1 MKQKNPGSP
10 NLTTEQTLKTQDPQ
24 DLMTKQPVR
33 RHVWRGTSGRESI
46 EGSNITVKQ
55 NIKASINI
63 VTFQAVFAYPKTS
76 DVAED

>member
-1 MKQKNPGSP
+1 MFGEERAGAKA
-10 NLTTEQTLKTQDPQ
+10 LKE
-24 DLMTKQPVR
+24 V
-33 RHVWRGTSGRESI
+33 I
-46 EGSNITVKQ
+46 KQ